1 MRYARQFLAFTLV
14 FVLAASS
21 GFAADEHVVSPQQIA
36 ATVGGQVAR
45 QDADRAAIREALA
58 RQEVRDTARALSI
71 DMDRVTAA
79 ADTLSGVDL
88 ATASN
93 AARRVNQQ
101 LVGGDVANTTVIIVV
116 LLVAVLLVVALR

>member
-1 MRYARQFLAFTLV
+1 MRYARQLLAFALV

-58 RQEVRDTARALSI
+58 RQEVRDTAKTLSI

-88 ATASN
+88 VTASD